1 MPLLGNTGQI
11 AHVFAHNSSENIIFS
26 GHVHANTFV
35 GKSTTTLQEI
45 TENESISDQIITLT
59 NGTNATSKITGA
71 LQLAG
76 GLGVRG
82 DVYATSFHG
91 DGSGLTDIS
100 STLQEITENES
111 TSDQIIT
118 LTNGTNATS
127 KTTGAL
133 QLTGGLGV
141 GGDVYATSFHGD
153 SFHGDGS
160 GLTDISST
168 LQEITEN
175 ESTSDQIITLTN
187 GTNATSKTTGA
198 LQLTGGL
205 GVGGDVYAT
214 SFHGDGSGL
223 TDISSTLQEI
233 TENES
238 TSDQI
243 ITLSNASPTTGAL
256 SGAIQ
261 VTNGGMYVSGNIFTG
276 ENLTVTG
283 NLVVSGN
290 TTTINSNS
298 LTVEDSIIQLA
309 NGNNS
314 GTKDTGLIFGKPNS
328 NVALFYDTSE
338 TKLQIGLTD
347 SHAGSDTINL
357 LASELPVNINGS
369 VTATSFSGSGSGLT
383 NIPSTLQEITENG
396 TTTDQEISLT
406 NTTDSTSTTTGA
418 LKLSGGLGVAG
429 NVHASFLHGNGSN
442 LTGISSTLQAITEGG
457 STTDQII
464 TFANTTDSTSTTT
477 GAVNITGG
485 LGVAK
490 KIYAGDDVTAF
501 SDKRHKSNIERIE
514 NALDKVCHLSGYTFD
529 YNGERK
535 TGVLAQE
542 IKEVLPEAVYGSED
556 TTYSVAYGNLAG
568 IIIEAIKELKNE
580 IQELKNN

>member
-82 DVYATSFHG
+82 DVYAT
-91 DGSGLTDIS
+91 
-100 STLQEITENES
+100 
-111 TSDQIIT
+111 
-118 LTNGTNATS
+118 
-127 KTTGAL
+127 
-133 QLTGGLGV
+133 
-141 GGDVYATSFHGD
+141 

-418 LKLSGGLGVAG
+418 L
-429 NVHASFLHGNGSN
+429 
-442 LTGISSTLQAITEGG
+442 
-457 STTDQII
+457 
-464 TFANTTDSTSTTT
+464 
-477 GAVNITGG
+477 NITGG